1 MDLSIIV
8 TSCLSQLLITTETE
22 IPKSQE
28 ATVLSS
34 TKTMPM
40 LTRRK
45 RVSVVLKS
53 WVAKSLLRS
62 ASATDLENPL
72 PEDTWA
78 GENHHQEESA
88 NTEEDLTLDR
98 LTESTED
105 AEDTQATDKNNE
117 DIEIV
122 IVSIR
127 KARGEIEI
135 VQDLDRK
142 NIGREDKADPI
153 HPESDQP

>member
-1 MDLSIIV
+1 M
-8 TSCLSQLLITTETE
+8 
-22 IPKSQE
+22 
-28 ATVLSS
+28 
-34 TKTMPM
+34 
-40 LTRRK
+40 
-45 RVSVVLKS
+45 
-53 WVAKSLLRS
+53 RS
-62 ASATDLENPL
+62 ASATDLENLL

-88 NTEEDLTLDR
+88 NTEEDLTLDH